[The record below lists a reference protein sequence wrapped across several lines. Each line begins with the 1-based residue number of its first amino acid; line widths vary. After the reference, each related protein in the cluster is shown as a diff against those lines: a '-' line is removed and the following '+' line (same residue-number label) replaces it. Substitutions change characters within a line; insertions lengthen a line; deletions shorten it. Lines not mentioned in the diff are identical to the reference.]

1 MVSKEFVRIAD
12 YIISTRIAELSDSSL
27 SQLTLETARDFDG
40 FLKALTSTAEDNA
53 KDAFVVFDNLIDKYN
68 IQNRF
73 FIESQD
79 IKALKIAKRKNYH
92 VMLWVENIYYW
103 KNPTERDTISVI
115 NMIRSQI
122 DDLKPDAI
130 SCEYRMYPLLCDS
143 FPDQNIHFW
152 DTPKKYTP
160 ENVEFTK
167 KLCEEKSVK
176 VVLVDYPTPE
186 F

>member
-1 MVSKEFVRIAD
+1 MLKEPDKMAYWVDFKN
-12 YIISTRIAELSDSSL
+12 LS
-27 SQLTLETARDFDG
+27 A
-40 FLKALTSTAEDNA
+40 DNA

-103 KNPTERDTISVI
+103 
-115 NMIRSQI
+115 
-122 DDLKPDAI
+122 
-130 SCEYRMYPLLCDS
+130 
-143 FPDQNIHFW
+143 